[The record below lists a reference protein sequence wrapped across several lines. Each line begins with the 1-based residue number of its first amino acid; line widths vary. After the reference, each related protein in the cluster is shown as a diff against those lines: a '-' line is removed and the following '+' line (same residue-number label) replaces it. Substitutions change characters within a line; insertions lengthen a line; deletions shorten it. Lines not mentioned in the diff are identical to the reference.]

1 MLFHRKELIQPVNVG
16 KPDARFGTFLLEQF
30 GGATGEL
37 TAALQYWVQ
46 SFHVENAGIRDMLQD
61 IAMEEFSHLEMVGK
75 LIAQH
80 TSKID
85 QTPVYDAPLFRLKGG
100 GPHFLDSQGSCWT
113 AAYINE
119 GGNVVRDLRANIASE
134 AGARQTYEALIKA
147 CDDAGTKKVLT
158 HLLTREITH
167 ANMFMKALDAMGK
180 LDDPMF
186 GNVPP
191 DDTVKLVF
199 NLSQGDDVR
208 GPWNE
213 EPDFEYIED
222 PQPKG
227 GMPPAPINPDD
238 ERSGKPKAEG
248 KSRGAKSERRWL
260 RRRSRR
266 LPPGDE
272 APIPRL
278 ASPVMTAAIDDRIA
292 AVFSAAM
299 QGPVPSIDWSNRGF
313 PRRGRQQAI
322 ALECI
327 GEVRTSL
334 LMPSNEARKLA
345 AKCKIPER

>member
-1 MLFHRKELIQPVNVG
+1 MFFHQKGMIQPVNVDQ
-16 KPDARFGTFLLEQF
+16 PDARFGAFLLEQF

-75 LIAQH
+75 LIAAH

-85 QTPVYDAPLFRLKGG
+85 QTAVYDAPLFKLKGG
-100 GPHFLDSQGSCWT
+100 GPHFVDSQGSCWT

-119 GGNVVRDLRANIASE
+119 GGNVVRDLRANISAE

-147 CDDAGTKKVLT
+147 CDDDGTKKTLV

-186 GNVPP
+186 GTIPP

-199 NLSQGDDVR
+199 NLSQGEDAR

-213 EPDFEYIED
+213 DPDFEYIAD
-222 PQPKG
+222 PG
-227 GMPPAPINPDD
+227 
-238 ERSGKPKAEG
+238 
-248 KSRGAKSERRWL
+248 RGAACLL
-260 RRRSRR
+260 R
-266 LPPGDE
+266 
-272 APIPRL
+272 
-278 ASPVMTAAIDDRIA
+278 
-292 AVFSAAM
+292 
-299 QGPVPSIDWSNRGF
+299 PSIRTMNARF
-313 PRRGRQQAI
+313 PQRPAESPLAG
-322 ALECI
+322 
-327 GEVRTSL
+327 VR
-334 LMPSNEARKLA
+334 PA
-345 AKCKIPER
+345 